1 MFHAVKKKITKF
13 HDPSVWFLPCICPR
27 LLSLFLLS
35 LYLLCKT
42 PTLVKSNPLPPL
54 GLPLGTW
61 TITSPPECLP
71 KLFSMQQSNFLKS
84 PYPLKPFNLFTAFRI
99 ESKPIH
105 ILCGTLHAL
114 TLSYLSNLL
123 FQHTPHPPLYF
134 TLRSFWNVPCSPSL
148 FCLYICCSF
157 HGQWY
162 PTSLLVL
169 TEMSFSLGSLP
180 DTLPMCSIEQS
191 LEAALSLS
199 GRHVVLICF
208 PHYNG
213 NFLRVGRAFCSLLTW
228 QWLAFR
234 MLIITNY
241 LIILNYGNSVV

>member
-123 FQHTPHPPLYF
+123 FQHTPP
-134 TLRSFWNVPCSPSL
+134 SPSVL
-148 FCLYICCSF
+148 
-157 HGQWY
+157 H
-162 PTSLLVL
+162 TSK
-169 TEMSFSLGSLP
+169 F
-180 DTLPMCSIEQS
+180 
-191 LEAALSLS
+191 LE
-199 GRHVVLICF
+199 
-208 PHYNG
+208 
-213 NFLRVGRAFCSLLTW
+213 CSLFSIPFLP
-228 QWLAFR
+228 LH
-234 MLIITNY
+234 ML
-241 LIILNYGNSVV
+241 LLPWAVVPH